1 MDTLFLLIVCIQTA
15 LLVFAGVWF
24 FWRNDEAPLMIAG
37 LTMFFSSYRYFA
49 VTQGWGEWVETVHTF
64 GLPPITDEDALE
76 VLPLMAFGEF
86 VLMAAYC
93 ARMRRKLPVVVAEG
107 LQRLPPRTVS
117 SLFTL
122 GIVFFFLSEYAR
134 SAAFNLTSSSYL
146 FLFPL
151 TLIGVATLLVV
162 AWRFGALHT
171 PFQKG
176 ICLLIVAATAYN
188 NFGAF
193 LRFQFVGLVV
203 GIAVALSVFY
213 VPRQRAIALLLGG
226 LVATLAFSMGGVLR
240 QADNVNDKAAAFQ
253 RIDSSWERLKAGED
267 ANMLDGFAIVRF
279 VYPELMDF
287 TLGMEHLEVLIRPI
301 PRELWPDKPV
311 GGYVNKLGLRDA
323 SQGLLGISQSIY
335 GSFYGEGGIIGIAVF
350 AVLYGLGLAAITE
363 WMTTL
368 HPFVYSV
375 MRGLFVAWMIPL
387 LRGGDLPGI
396 YAWLGMSSLTVLI
409 FAWSNRRLLRQV
421 NQPVPWP
428 GPRPIPIRV

>member
-1 MDTLFLLIVCIQTA
+1 
-15 LLVFAGVWF
+15 
-24 FWRNDEAPLMIAG
+24 
-37 LTMFFSSYRYFA
+37 
-49 VTQGWGEWVETVHTF
+49 
-64 GLPPITDEDALE
+64 
-76 VLPLMAFGEF
+76 MAT
-86 VLMAAYC
+86 YC
-93 ARMRRKLPVVVAEG
+93 ARMRRKLPVVAAEG

-117 SLFTL
+117 SLLAL

-134 SAAFNLTSSSYL
+134 SAAFNLTSSSYV

-151 TLIGVATLLVV
+151 TLIGVATLLVA

-176 ICLLIVAATAYN
+176 VCLLIVVAAAYN

-193 LRFQFVGLVV
+193 LRFQFVGLVI

-213 VPRQRAIALLLGG
+213 VPRKRAVALLLGAI
-226 LVATLAFSMGGVLR
+226 VAVIAFSLAGAVR

-253 RIDSSWERLKAGED
+253 HTGTSWERLVAGED

-287 TLGMEHLEVLIRPI
+287 TLGTEHLEVLTRPI

-323 SQGLLGISQSIY
+323 SQGILGISQSIY
-335 GSFYGEGGIIGIAVF
+335 GSFYGEGGVIGIAVF

-368 HPFVYSV
+368 HPFLYSV
-375 MRGLFVAWMIPL
+375 LRGLFVAWMIPL

-396 YAWLGMSSLTVLI
+396 YAWLGMSSLTVLM
-409 FAWSNRRLLRQV
+409 FAWSNRRLLKQV
-421 NQPVPWP
+421 NQPAPWP
-428 GPRPIPIRV
+428 GPRPIPIRA

>member
-1 MDTLFLLIVCIQTA
+1 MDTLFPLIVLIQTA

-24 FWRNDEAPLMIAG
+24 FRRNDEVPLMIAG

-213 VPRQRAIALLLGG
+213 APRRRAIALLLGI
-226 LVATLAFSMGGVLR
+226 LVAALAFSMGGVLR

>member
-1 MDTLFLLIVCIQTA
+1 MDTLFPLIVLIQTA

-24 FWRNDEAPLMIAG
+24 FRRNDEVPLMIAG

-49 VTQGWGEWVETVHTF
+49 VTQGWGEWVETVYTF

-76 VLPLMAFGEF
+76 VLPFIAFGEF
-86 VLMAAYC
+86 VLMATYC
-93 ARMRRKLPVVVAEG
+93 ARMQRKLPVVVAEG

-117 SLFTL
+117 SLLML
-122 GIVFFFLSEYAR
+122 GIVFFFLSEYSRTTA
-134 SAAFNLTSSSYL
+134 SHLTSSSYVYL
-146 FLFPL
+146 LPL
-151 TLIGVATLLVV
+151 TMIGVATLLVA

-171 PFQKG
+171 TFQKG
-176 ICLLIVAATAYN
+176 VCLLIVVAAAYN

-193 LRFQFVGLVV
+193 LRFQFVGLVI

-213 VPRQRAIALLLGG
+213 VPRKRAVALLLGAI
-226 LVATLAFSMGGVLR
+226 VAVLAFSLAGAVR

-253 RIDSSWERLKAGED
+253 HTGTSWDRLVAGED

-287 TLGMEHLEVLIRPI
+287 TLGMEHLEVLTRPI

-323 SQGLLGISQSIY
+323 SQGILGISQSIY
-335 GSFYGEGGIIGIAVF
+335 GSFYGEGGVIGIAVF

-368 HPFVYSV
+368 HPFLYSV
-375 MRGLFVAWMIPL
+375 LRGLFVAWMIPL

-396 YAWLGMSSLTVLI
+396 YAWLGMSSLTVLM
-409 FAWSNRRLLRQV
+409 FAWSNRRLLKQGS
-421 NQPVPWP
+421 QPATWS
-428 GPRPIPIRV
+428 GPRPIPIRA